1 MTAGV
6 SSSPSPA
13 TLSWI
18 ELQQFQRT
26 NFWNKACFETVAA
39 LAAKDFW
46 SCQSPKENGS

>member
-1 MTAGV
+1 MTAGM

-26 NFWNKACFETVAA
+26 NFWNKALLIRPA
-39 LAAKDFW
+39 LKLW
-46 SCQSPKENGS
+46 LLWLKKTSGPVKV